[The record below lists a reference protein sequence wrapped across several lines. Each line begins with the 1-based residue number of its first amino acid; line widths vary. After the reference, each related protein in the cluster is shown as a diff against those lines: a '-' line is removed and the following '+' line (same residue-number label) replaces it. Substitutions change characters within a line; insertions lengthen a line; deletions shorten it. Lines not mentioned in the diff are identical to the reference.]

1 MQKNNRYKLTINNN
15 TEGGSPPPKLLVGI
29 YFKISK
35 DLADTIS
42 EGRLFH
48 SLFVLGK

>member
-15 TEGGSPPPKLLVGI
+15 TEGGSLPTKLLVGNH
-29 YFKISK
+29 FKISK
-35 DLADTIS
+35 DLADSIS